1 MCGITGIL
9 HLDSQR
15 NAQQEVLQKM
25 TDIIQHRGPDGEG
38 FYCHKNIGL
47 GHRRLSI
54 IDLSTGDQPM
64 FNDDRSIALIFNG
77 EVYNYIELREELKT
91 LGHQF
96 HTTSDTEVIIR
107 AYEQWG
113 IDCQKKFNGMWGFAL
128 WDEREQR
135 LLLSIDRLGIKPLH
149 YGVHDNTLLFGS
161 EIKSLLAYGFP
172 TKPNHEMLG
181 LYLTLSYLPAPYT
194 YYKNIKKLL
203 PGHCLILK
211 DGQIREEKYWD
222 IPQVPAEEML
232 TNQVQVYEEFEHLL
246 KDAVK
251 IRMRS
256 DVPFGAFLSGGL
268 DSASVV
274 SLMSGITNQP
284 VQTFTIG
291 FEDKAY
297 DESHLAQEIA
307 TKFNTQHTL
316 NYVQPD
322 KFEDALKHIS
332 FHYDE
337 PFGDSS
343 AIPTGYVSKYARQN
357 VKMALT
363 GDGGD
368 EVLSGYTVYQGEKFA
383 HQYQKLPGFIRK
395 GIPGTVNFSSKL
407 LRGGLKYKLNRISS
421 VAEASNQDFTS
432 RLKSKV
438 SWLENKR
445 LFELLG
451 SSSGYLSIDDY
462 LSDTF
467 NQCNYQDPFYK
478 MMYFN
483 LKVSLPFDMLVKV
496 DRMSMAHSLETRIP
510 FLDYRLVELM
520 VKVSKKIKMEG
531 YERKSVLRN
540 TVGKTLPYSV
550 LNAPKKGFVVP
561 LREWF
566 KAKSFEKNL
575 SKLHKE
581 DFGLNSSV
589 IKQIAKDN
597 QQGKKDYGYFI
608 WMLFV
613 LKNWLDKN

>member
-1 MCGITGIL
+1 MCGITGIF
-9 HLDSQR
+9 HFDKDR
-15 NAQQEVLQKM
+15 RVQQNILKQM
-25 TDIIQHRGPDGEG
+25 TDIIHHRGPDGEG
-38 FYCHKNIGL
+38 FYCHNNIGL

-77 EVYNYIELREELKT
+77 EIYNYIELKEELKT
-91 LGHQF
+91 LGHRF

-113 IDCQKKFNGMWGFAL
+113 IDCQNKFNGMWGFAL
-128 WDEREQR
+128 WDKHKQQ

-149 YGVHDNTLLFGS
+149 YGIHDNTLLFGS

-172 TKPNHEMLG
+172 TKPNDEVLG

-194 YYKNIKKLL
+194 YYKDIKKLQ
-203 PGHCLILK
+203 PGHCLI
-211 DGQIREEKYWD
+211 IREGQVTEKKYWD
-222 IPQVPAEEML
+222 IPQVPEAQML
-232 TNQVQVYEEFEHLL
+232 TDKVQVYEQFESIL

-268 DSASVV
+268 DSSSVV
-274 SLMSGITNQP
+274 ALMSQIASQP
-284 VQTFTIG
+284 VETFTIG
-291 FEDKAY
+291 FQDKAY
-297 DESHLAQEIA
+297 DESHLAQEVA
-307 TKFNTQHTL
+307 TRFNTKHTL

-322 KFEDALKHIS
+322 SFEEALKHIL

-357 VKMALT
+357 VKMVLT

-395 GIPGTVNFSSKL
+395 GIPNAVNVSSKL
-407 LRGGLKYKLNRISS
+407 MRGRLKYTLNRISA
-421 VAEASNQDFTS
+421 VTEASNQGFIP
-432 RLKSKV
+432 RLINKV
-438 SWLENKR
+438 SWVEKGVLQN
-445 LFELLG
+445 LMG
-451 SSSGYLSIDDY
+451 DSSKYMTIEDY
-462 LSDTF
+462 FHDVF
-467 NQCNYQDPFYK
+467 AQCNYQDPFYQV
-478 MMYFN
+478 MYFN
-483 LKVSLPFDMLVKV
+483 LKISLPFDMLTKV

-520 VKVSKKIKMEG
+520 VKVSKNIKMQG

-540 TVGKTLPYSV
+540 TVGKALPKNI
-550 LNAPKKGFVVP
+550 LHAPKKGFGVP

-566 KAKSFEKNL
+566 KEKSFENHLNSL
-575 SKLHKE
+575 SNQ
-581 DFGLNSSV
+581 DFGLNSNTIQTIV
-589 IKQIAKDN
+589 KEN
-597 QQGKKDYGYFI
+597 QLGKKDYGNFI

-613 LKNWLDKN
+613 LRNWLARP